1 MLILFRV
8 TTVSSH
14 KSAAAVIRLSNRFAQ
29 RGMQRRPQM
38 SAASFLERQNRV
50 SVDRRNAS
58 QAAIERARRAPSP
71 RSGMRSVPR
80 RGSPAVIT
88 ERYKRVLPRAF
99 HGGLSGLPLAE

>member
-1 MLILFRV
+1 MLILFLV

-14 KSAAAVIRLSNRFAQ
+14 KSAVAAIRLSNRFAQ

-58 QAAIERARRAPSP
+58 QAAIERARRALSP
-71 RSGMRSVPR
+71 RSGMRSAPR
-80 RGSPAVIT
+80 PQLTGSNYGKIQA
-88 ERYKRVLPRAF
+88 RASAS
-99 HGGLSGLPLAE
+99 LSWRA